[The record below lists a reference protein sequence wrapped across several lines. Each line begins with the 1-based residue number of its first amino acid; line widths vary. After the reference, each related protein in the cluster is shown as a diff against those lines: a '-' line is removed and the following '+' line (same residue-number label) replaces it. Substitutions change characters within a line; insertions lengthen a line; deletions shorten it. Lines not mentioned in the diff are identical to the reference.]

1 MAKNFQDI
9 GNEIM
14 EEVDVYL
21 EDKKKFEDCLNDT
34 KLDKNSEEYKNLFF
48 MFDCKIWEELRGR
61 IYEIVKEI
69 PFC

>member
-1 MAKNFQDI
+1 MAKNFQDF

-14 EEVDVYL
+14 EEILVYL
-21 EDKKKFEDCLNDT
+21 EDKEKFEKCLNDT
-34 KLDKNSEEYKNLFF
+34 KLDRDSEEYKNLLF

-61 IYEIVKEI
+61 IYEIVREI